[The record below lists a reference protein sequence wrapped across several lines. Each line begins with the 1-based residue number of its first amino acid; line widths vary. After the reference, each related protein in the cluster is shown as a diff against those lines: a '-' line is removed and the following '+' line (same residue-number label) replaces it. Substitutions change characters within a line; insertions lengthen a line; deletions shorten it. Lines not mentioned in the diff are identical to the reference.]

1 MINMPVNENNLED
14 KLIFMNI
21 YFIFKLYTL

>member
-1 MINMPVNENNLED
+1 MINMPVNANNLED